1 MRIIR
6 GFVRLQVEGRE
17 KMEATMRAV
26 TVFRWDEGRKT
37 KDPVGVVFEKRKTE
51 RASNYL
57 DLLRLARKL
66 FAVNRADAVHIII
79 DQNRPRRTIP
89 TELTGDF
96 SAG

>member
-1 MRIIR
+1 
-6 GFVRLQVEGRE
+6 
-17 KMEATMRAV
+17 MRAV
-26 TVFRWDEGRKT
+26 TVFRWDDARKT

-66 FAVNRADAVHIII
+66 FAVNKADAVHIII
-79 DQNRPRRTIP
+79 DLSHTRRTIP
-89 TELTGDF
+89 TELTSDLHVLR